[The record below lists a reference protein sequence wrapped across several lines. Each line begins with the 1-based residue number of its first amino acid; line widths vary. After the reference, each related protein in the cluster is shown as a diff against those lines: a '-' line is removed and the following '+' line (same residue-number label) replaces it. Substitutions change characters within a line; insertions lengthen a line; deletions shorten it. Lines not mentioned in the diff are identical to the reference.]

1 MTTSIPPPLL
11 TPDEHRSHRDEL
23 ERLRTI
29 RDRDL
34 PELLREA
41 RTFVSSDAAEEIIQI
56 RDDRATV
63 DARIARLVDLLERA
77 DVVVVDD
84 AAPDVVSLG
93 RDVEVEYL
101 RSGRVAT
108 YRLAGV
114 PAQGGAR
121 TVSAGSPLGA
131 ALLGRSIGDDIHVE
145 LPGGRIEHLKVLGV
159 RPSDR

>member
-1 MTTSIPPPLL
+1 MTLSLPPPLL
-11 TPDEHRSHRDEL
+11 TPDEHRSSREEL

-56 RDDRATV
+56 RDDRAMV
-63 DARIARLVDLLERA
+63 DARIAQLVELLERA
-77 DVVVVDD
+77 EVVDQDAPADVV
-84 AAPDVVSLG
+84 ALG
-93 RDVEVEYL
+93 RNIEVEYL
-101 RSGRVAT
+101 RSGRVVT

-114 PAQGGAR
+114 PVHGEHR

-131 ALLGRSIGDDIHVE
+131 ALLGRSIGDVSDVE
-145 LPGGRIEHLKVLGV
+145 LPGGRIEQLRVLDV
-159 RPSDR
+159 RPSER

>member
-1 MTTSIPPPLL
+1 ML
-11 TPDEHRSHRDEL
+11 TPDEHQSHRDEL

-63 DARIARLVDLLERA
+63 DARIAQLVDLLERA
-77 DVVVVDD
+77 EVVDDD

-114 PAQGGAR
+114 PAHGGAR

-131 ALLGRSIGDDIHVE
+131 ALLGRSIGDDVHVE
-145 LPGGRIEHLKVLGV
+145 LPGGRIEHLKVLDV